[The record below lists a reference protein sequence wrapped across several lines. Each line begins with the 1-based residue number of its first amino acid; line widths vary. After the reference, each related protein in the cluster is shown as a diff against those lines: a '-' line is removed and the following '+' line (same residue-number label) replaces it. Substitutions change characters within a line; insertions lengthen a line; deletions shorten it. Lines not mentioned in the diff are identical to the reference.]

1 MRGREPQ
8 RKERLAEND
17 DINRGRGCVRERAF
31 LNDGRQLRG
40 AKTQISSAR
49 QNRSDMR
56 THLLTGFSL
65 YHLPKVVATR
75 AAAHAPV
82 MLLEKDGA
90 FVV

>member
-1 MRGREPQ
+1 VRGRERQ
-8 RKERLAEND
+8 QKKRLAEND
-17 DINRGRGCVRERAF
+17 EVNRGRGWVRERAF
-31 LNDGRQLRG
+31 LNDGRQLRV
-40 AKTQISSAR
+40 ATKQISSAR
-49 QNRSDMR
+49 KNRSDMR